1 MDVMNRE
8 IPSII
13 LLVNTVVSLSR
24 HMAITIESIVL
35 IIAISNQGLVI
46 AMTNRT
52 DFKNEMLY
60 QTTMSI
66 ARQMLKNKIISKEEY
81 QQIDTIITN
90 KYNPTLG
97 TLFANIDLK

>member
-1 MDVMNRE
+1 MMNRE
-8 IPSII
+8 IPYIA
-13 LLVNTVVSLSR
+13 LLVNTVVILSR
-24 HMAITIESIVL
+24 RMAITIESIVL

-46 AMTNRT
+46 AMMNSI
-52 DFKNEMLY
+52 DFKNEKLY

>member
-1 MDVMNRE
+1 MNRE
-8 IPSII
+8 IPYIA
-13 LLVNTVVSLSR
+13 LPVNTVVSLSR
-24 HMAITIESIVL
+24 RMAITIESIVL
-35 IIAISNQGLVI
+35 TIAILNQGLVI
-46 AMTNRT
+46 AMTNSI
-52 DFKNEMLY
+52 DFKNEKLY
-60 QTTMSI
+60 QATMSI

>member
-1 MDVMNRE
+1 
-8 IPSII
+8 
-13 LLVNTVVSLSR
+13 
-24 HMAITIESIVL
+24 
-35 IIAISNQGLVI
+35 
-46 AMTNRT
+46 MTNSI

>member
-1 MDVMNRE
+1 MMN
-8 IPSII
+8 SI
-13 LLVNTVVSLSR
+13 
-24 HMAITIESIVL
+24 
-35 IIAISNQGLVI
+35 
-46 AMTNRT
+46 

>member
-8 IPSII
+8 IPYIA
-13 LLVNTVVSLSR
+13 LLVNTVVSLSGR
-24 HMAITIESIVL
+24 MVITIESIVPT
-35 IIAISNQGLVI
+35 IAISNQGLVI
-46 AMTNRT
+46 AMMNRT
-52 DFKNEMLY
+52 DFKNEKLY

>member
-8 IPSII
+8 ILYIA

-24 HMAITIESIVL
+24 RMVITIESIVL
-35 IIAISNQGLVI
+35 TIAISNQGFVV
-46 AMTNRT
+46 AMMNRT

-66 ARQMLKNKIISKEEY
+66 ARQMLNNKIISKEEY
-81 QQIDTIITN
+81 RQIDTIITN

>member
-1 MDVMNRE
+1 MNRE
-8 IPSII
+8 IPYIA

-24 HMAITIESIVL
+24 RMAITIESIVL
-35 IIAISNQGLVI
+35 IIVILNQGLVI
-46 AMTNRT
+46 AMMNSI

>member
-1 MDVMNRE
+1 
-8 IPSII
+8 
-13 LLVNTVVSLSR
+13 
-24 HMAITIESIVL
+24 
-35 IIAISNQGLVI
+35 
-46 AMTNRT
+46 
-52 DFKNEMLY
+52 
-60 QTTMSI
+60 MSI

>member
-8 IPSII
+8 IPYIA

-24 HMAITIESIVL
+24 HMAITIESIAPT
-35 IIAISNQGLVI
+35 IAISNQGLVI
-46 AMTNRT
+46 AMMNRT

-66 ARQMLKNKIISKEEY
+66 ARQMLENKIISKEEY

>member
-1 MDVMNRE
+1 MNRE
-8 IPSII
+8 IPYIA
-13 LLVNTVVSLSR
+13 LPVNTVVSLSR
-24 HMAITIESIVL
+24 RMVITIESIVPT
-35 IIAISNQGLVI
+35 IAILNQGLVI
-46 AMTNRT
+46 AMMNRI
-52 DFKNEMLY
+52 DFKNEKLY

-66 ARQMLKNKIISKEEY
+66 ARQMLKNKIISNEEY

>member
-13 LLVNTVVSLSR
+13 LLANTVVSLSG
-24 HMAITIESIVL
+24 HMAITIESIVP

-46 AMTNRT
+46 TVMNRT

-66 ARQMLKNKIISKEEY
+66 ARQVLKNKIISKEEY

>member
-8 IPSII
+8 IPYIA

-24 HMAITIESIVL
+24 HMAITIESIVPT
-35 IIAISNQGLVI
+35 IAISNQGLVI
-46 AMTNRT
+46 TVMNRT

-66 ARQMLKNKIISKEEY
+66 TRQMLENKIISKEEY

>member
-8 IPSII
+8 IPYIA

-24 HMAITIESIVL
+24 RMAITIESIVL
-35 IIAISNQGLVI
+35 IIAILNQGLVI
-46 AMTNRT
+46 AMMNRT
-52 DFKNEMLY
+52 DFKNEKLY

-81 QQIDTIITN
+81 QQYKKEIKEKI
-90 KYNPTLG
+90 
-97 TLFANIDLK
+97 LKESKIQ

>member
-1 MDVMNRE
+1 MNRE
-8 IPSII
+8 IPYIA
-13 LLVNTVVSLSR
+13 LLVNTVGSLSR
-24 HMAITIESIVL
+24 RMAITIESIVL
-35 IIAISNQGLVI
+35 IIAILNQGLVI
-46 AMTNRT
+46 AMTNSI

>member
-8 IPSII
+8 IPYIA
-13 LLVNTVVSLSR
+13 LLVNTVVNLSR
-24 HMAITIESIVL
+24 RMVITIESIVP

-46 AMTNRT
+46 TVMNRT

-66 ARQMLKNKIISKEEY
+66 ARQVLKNKIISKEEY

>member
-8 IPSII
+8 IPYIA

-24 HMAITIESIVL
+24 RMAITIESIVL
-35 IIAISNQGLVI
+35 IIVILNQGLVI
-46 AMTNRT
+46 AMMNSI
-52 DFKNEMLY
+52 DFKNEKLY

-66 ARQMLKNKIISKEEY
+66 ARQMLENKIISKEEY

>member
-8 IPSII
+8 IPYIA

-24 HMAITIESIVL
+24 RMAITIESIVL
-35 IIAISNQGLVI
+35 IIAILNQGLVI
-46 AMTNRT
+46 AMMNSI

-66 ARQMLKNKIISKEEY
+66 ARQMLENKIISKEEY

>member
-8 IPSII
+8 IPYIA

-24 HMAITIESIVL
+24 RMAITIESIVL
-35 IIAISNQGLVI
+35 TIAILNQGLVI
-46 AMTNRT
+46 AMMNRT
-52 DFKNEMLY
+52 DFKNEKLY

>member
-1 MDVMNRE
+1 MNRE
-8 IPSII
+8 IPYIA

-24 HMAITIESIVL
+24 RMAITIESIVL
-35 IIAISNQGLVI
+35 TIAILNQGLVI
-46 AMTNRT
+46 AMMNSI

>member
-13 LLVNTVVSLSR
+13 LLANTVVSLSGR
-24 HMAITIESIVL
+24 MVITIESIVPT
-35 IIAISNQGLVI
+35 IAISNQGLVI
-46 AMTNRT
+46 TVMNRT